1 MDPITKENFSS
12 VNIKSLALDKNKFG
26 ALTFDSAFPIL
37 KKLQNFFVELE
48 DFDYKNL
55 LTQNEINQVE
65 SYKTNFVNY
74 LQRLS
79 NFDLG
84 KDPNFNKN
92 VRDSFENEIKNF
104 NDNVAIALRSLY
116 SYLRQ
121 EADIKVEM
129 ERIFKKMLLVL
140 KKKQRLYLMI

>member
-121 EADIKVEM
+121 EADIKSRNGKDIQKDVISAQKEA
-129 ERIFKKMLLVL
+129 K
-140 KKKQRLYLMI
+140 